1 MIKKLCL
8 VFAVLLACNSFAQE
22 GTSSPYSFYGIGSLK
37 FKGTVENRSMGGLS
51 VHTDSIHINFRNPA
65 TLTGNNIA
73 ISPFNDE
80 SRPVKFTVGGSH
92 SNTTLKTDGASDEA
106 TATSFDYL
114 AINFPMGKFGAAF
127 GLVPYSSVGY
137 KLDATGTV
145 NDSVVTTNR
154 YNGTGGVNRA
164 FLGLGYQITKNLSV
178 GVDARYNFG
187 KIENSS
193 VEFLFDD
200 EGEPLQ
206 YQSRQFDRSD
216 LSGLSF
222 NLGAYYKTM
231 VTDKLELM
239 TSLTYS
245 PKSEITSKNERR
257 FATIVTNPNT
267 GQDFEINTIDA
278 DLVAEGLDETTLT
291 LPAKTTFG
299 AGIGEP
305 RKWFIGADYTLLQT
319 SQFSNR
325 IFDAENATFE
335 DASTFTVGGFYI
347 PQYTSFNR
355 YWKRIVYRAGI
366 RFENTGLKINNES
379 INEFGISFGVGLP
392 VGRLFSNANLGVEVG
407 QRGTTNQNLVQ
418 ENFVNFQLSLS
429 LNDRWFVK
437 RKFN

>member
-8 VFAVLLACNSFAQE
+8 VFALVLACSSFAQQ
-22 GTSSPYSFYGIGSLK
+22 GTSSPFSFYGIGSLK

-51 VHTDSIHINFRNPA
+51 VHADSIHINFRNPA
-65 TLTGNNIA
+65 TFTGNNSSIA
-73 ISPFNDE
+73 PFSNE

-92 SNTTLKTDGASDEA
+92 SETTIKTDDASA
-106 TATSFDYL
+106 KASATSFDYL
-114 AINFPMGKFGAAF
+114 ALNFPVGKFGVAF
-127 GLVPYSSVGY
+127 GVIPYSSVGY
-137 KLDATGTV
+137 ELDATGTV

-154 YNGTGGVNRA
+154 YTGQGGVNRA
-164 FLGLGYQITKNLSV
+164 FLGVGYQITKELSV

-187 KIENSS
+187 NIENSS
-193 VEFLFDD
+193 IEFLFDD

-206 YQSRQFDRSD
+206 YQSRQFDRSE

-222 NLGAYYKTM
+222 NIGAFYQTM
-231 VTDKLELM
+231 VSEKLQLM
-239 TSLTYS
+239 TSLTYV
-245 PKSEITSKNERR
+245 PQSEITSRNLRT
-257 FATIVTNPNT
+257 FSTIVINPTT
-267 GQDFEINTIDA
+267 GTVFDINTIDA
-278 DLVAEGLDETTLT
+278 DLAANDLDETVLK
-291 LPAKTTFG
+291 LPSKTSLG
-299 AGIGEP
+299 AGIGAP
-305 RKWFIGADYTLLQT
+305 RKWFLGAEYTLLKT

-325 IFDAENATFE
+325 IFEAENATFE

-347 PQYTSFNR
+347 PQYTSFNK
-355 YWKRIVYRAGI
+355 YWKRIVYRAGF

-392 VGRLFSNANLGVEVG
+392 VGRLFSNANLGFEVG